1 MSSSANN
8 AGVSDM
14 ALPQPVSSHDRN
26 DVTEDEYLAFE
37 QESEGKHEF
46 SDGEIIAMTGA
57 SSNYSIITINT
68 SYRLYDQLM
77 QESCIVHSSDMRVQV
92 NKASAYRYPDV
103 TIVCGEPDFA
113 DTTPE
118 SLKNPTVLIEVLS
131 ESTQMIDRGKKLWEY
146 RQIESL
152 QEYVIIWQDTP
163 RVERYLRH
171 EDGEWLYKDVSDL
184 EASLELLSIDCVLE
198 LQDVYRRVEFDMPDD
213 EAIEDETDDEQN
225 TSEAT

>member
-1 MSSSANN
+1 
-8 AGVSDM
+8 M

-57 SSNYSIITINT
+57 SSNHSIITINT

-92 NKASAYRYPDV
+92 NKAGAYRYPDV